1 MKRLEKLGS
10 LSTEQYKKIKAVGS
24 RPGVLYGLCKVH
36 KAITDV
42 CPPFRLILSAIGT
55 PSYKLAKFLVLKLSS
70 VTFNEFTVKDS
81 FAFAE
86 ETVHQDSKVFM
97 GSLDIDSLFTNI
109 PLEET
114 IDICTNLLYNNE
126 VLTEGIN
133 KSAFKNL
140 LSLAIQESY
149 FIFNDVRYKR
159 KDGMT
164 MGSPL

>member
-1 MKRLEKLGS
+1 
-10 LSTEQYKKIKAVGS
+10 
-24 RPGVLYGLCKVH
+24 
-36 KAITDV
+36 
-42 CPPFRLILSAIGT
+42 
-55 PSYKLAKFLVLKLSS
+55 
-70 VTFNEFTVKDS
+70 
-81 FAFAE
+81 
-86 ETVHQDSKVFM
+86 M

-114 IDICTNLLYNNE
+114 IDIYTNLLYNNE